1 MIQNKIKK
9 SLLLDRMAGPFL
21 KPPFVLFVP
30 SPLCIVPKSEP
41 GKFRLFMTHHIRTN
55 ASDDQRVPKENS
67 QVHYD
72 SSDDS
77 VRLVF

>member
-9 SLLLDRMAGPFL
+9 SLLLDQMAGPFL
-21 KPPFVLFVP
+21 ETPFVLFVP
-30 SPLCIVPKSEP
+30 SILGLVTKSEP
-41 GKFRLFMTHHIRTN
+41 RKFRLFMTHHIRTN
-55 ASDDQRVPKENS
+55 ASDDSRVPKENS

-72 SSDDS
+72 SNDDI